1 MRIALGADHRGFE
14 YKEKIASLLKE
25 IGHTVKDFGV
35 FSGTERV
42 DYPDYGLPA
51 ARAVSNG
58 ECDRAILI
66 CATGVGMCI
75 AANKINGVRAAI
87 CNDLFTT
94 VMSRK
99 HNNANVLCIGADVES
114 QDPLEERMKL
124 WLTTP
129 FEAEERHIRR
139 LDKMLTIENENG
151 AQHIG
156 NNR

>member
-1 MRIALGADHRGFE
+1 MRIALGADHRGFKD
-14 YKEKIASLLKE
+14 KERIISFLKKI
-25 IGHTVKDFGV
+25 GYTVKDYGV
-35 FSGTERV
+35 FSGTPAV
-42 DYPDYGLPA
+42 DYPDFGLPA

-75 AANKINGVRAAI
+75 TANKINGVRAAI

-94 VMSRK
+94 EMSRR
-99 HNNANVLCIGADVES
+99 HNNVNVFCIGSDVVP
-114 QDPLEERMKL
+114 QDPLEERLKI

-139 LDKMLTIENENG
+139 LDKTLAVETENSVQHLENSK
-151 AQHIG
+151 
-156 NNR
+156 

>member
-1 MRIALGADHRGFE
+1 MRIALGADHRGFK
-14 YKEKIASLLKE
+14 YKEKIASLLRE
-25 IGHTVKDFGV
+25 MGHIVKDFGA
-35 FSGTERV
+35 FSDTKSV
-42 DYPDYGLPA
+42 DYPDHGLPA
-51 ARAVSNG
+51 ARAVGNG

-99 HNNANVLCIGADVES
+99 HNNANVLCVGADVAS
-114 QDPLEERMKL
+114 QDPLEERIKV

-139 LDKMLTIENENG
+139 LGKMLAVENENN
-151 AQHIG
+151 AQHIV

>member
-1 MRIALGADHRGFE
+1 MKIALGADHRGFK
-14 YKEKIASLLKE
+14 YKEEITRLLTKV
-25 IGHTVKDFGV
+25 GHVVKDFGV
-35 FSGTERV
+35 FSDTQPV

-87 CNDLFTT
+87 CNDLFTA

-99 HNNANVLCIGADVES
+99 HNNANVLCVGAEVVS
-114 QDPLEERMKL
+114 QDPLEERIKL

-139 LDKMLTIENENG
+139 LGKMVASENENN
-151 AQHIG
+151 ARYAA
-156 NNR
+156 NNK